1 MEAKKHTMSV
11 LMLPWLAH
19 GHINPFLELAKKL
32 ASKNFDI
39 YLCSTLVNLLSIKK
53 RVGEKYSE
61 SIELI
66 ELHLPSLPDL
76 PPHYHTTNGL
86 PPHLMNTLKT
96 AFELAS
102 PNFSKI
108 LQTLRPDL
116 VIHDY
121 NQPWVTDSASSMNI
135 PAVQF
140 PTFSATVVALSIHM
154 SENTTEK
161 FPFPEIY
168 LREHEMISLK
178 KDINEVPSKK
188 FPYDEAIRRSHDIIL
203 VKTCR
208 DFEGKYIDY
217 LSNLTSKKVVPVGSL
232 VQETMDQDDYK
243 EIAQWLDKKEKSSTV
258 FVSFGSEYFLSKE
271 EILAVAQ
278 GLELSKVN
286 FIWVI
291 RFPQGE
297 RMNIRDAL
305 PKEYL
310 ERVGER
316 GMVIEGWA
324 PQATILQHPSI
335 GGFVS
340 HCGWSSFMESMKFGV
355 PIIAM
360 PMHIDQPMNAR
371 LVEYIGVGVE
381 AAKDEDGK
389 LQSEEIAKAIREVV
403 AEESGE
409 DVRKKVK
416 EVKLSNLKVVPV
428 GSPVQ
433 DLITN
438 DADDME
444 LIDWLGSK
452 DENSTVFVSF
462 GSEYFLSKE
471 DMEEVALGLE
481 LSNVNFVWV
490 ARFPKGEEQNLED
503 ALPKGFLERIGERGR
518 VLDKFAPQLRILNH
532 TSTGGFISHCGWNS
546 VMESIHF
553 GVPIVAMPMHLD
565 QPMNARLIVELGVAV
580 EIVRDDDG
588 KIYREEIAKTLKD
601 VITERIGENLR
612 AKMREISKNLN
623 SISGE
628 EMDAAAHEL
637 IQFCKISTN

>member
-1 MEAKKHTMSV
+1 MEAKKHTISV

-32 ASKNFDI
+32 ASKNFHI
-39 YLCSTLVNLLSIKK
+39 YLCSTPVNLNSIKK
-53 RVGEKYSE
+53 RVREKYSQ

-76 PPHYHTTNGL
+76 PPHHHTTNGL

-108 LQTLRPDL
+108 LQTLQPDL

-140 PTFSATVVALSIHM
+140 PTFSATVVALAIHM
-154 SENTTEK
+154 SENTKEK
-161 FPFPEIY
+161 FP
-168 LREHEMISLK
+168 
-178 KDINEVPSKK
+178 
-188 FPYDEAIRRSHDIIL
+188 
-203 VKTCR
+203 

-217 LSNLTSKKVVPVGSL
+217 LSNLTSKKIVPVGSL
-232 VQETMDQDDYK
+232 VQESKDQDDYE
-243 EIAQWLDKKEKSSTV
+243 EIAQWLDKKDKSSTV

-297 RMNIRDAL
+297 RLNIRDAL
-305 PKEYL
+305 PEGYL

-316 GMVIEGWA
+316 GMIMEGWA
-324 PQATILQHPSI
+324 PQALILQHPSI

-381 AAKDEDGK
+381 AAKEEDGK
-389 LQSEEIAKAIREVV
+389 LQSEEIAKAIREVLV
-403 AEESGE
+403 EESGE
-409 DVRKKVK
+409 AVRKKAK
-416 EVKLSNLKVVPV
+416 ELSEKMNAKENEEIDGV
-428 GSPVQ
+428 
-433 DLITN
+433 
-438 DADDME
+438 AEE
-444 LIDWLGSK
+444 L
-452 DENSTVFVSF
+452 
-462 GSEYFLSKE
+462 
-471 DMEEVALGLE
+471 VALC
-481 LSNVNFVWV
+481 SN
-490 ARFPKGEEQNLED
+490 K
-503 ALPKGFLERIGERGR
+503 
-518 VLDKFAPQLRILNH
+518 
-532 TSTGGFISHCGWNS
+532 
-546 VMESIHF
+546 
-553 GVPIVAMPMHLD
+553 
-565 QPMNARLIVELGVAV
+565 
-580 EIVRDDDG
+580 
-588 KIYREEIAKTLKD
+588 
-601 VITERIGENLR
+601 
-612 AKMREISKNLN
+612 
-623 SISGE
+623 
-628 EMDAAAHEL
+628 
-637 IQFCKISTN
+637 